1 VSRILVID
9 DDHELQTTLSSYLQ
23 AAGHQ
28 PVTVTTAAEGCLSVT
43 SVDLIL
49 LDLRL
54 PDGDGVSLCPLLR
67 RKTRAPIVVLSGC
80 DDEDDRVRALMA
92 GADDYVTKPFR
103 PRELLA
109 RIHAHLRRQGVQDT
123 YDVGDLSV
131 NIPKRQV
138 SVRGEVKELTPI
150 EFALLHCLL
159 RHQGEVV
166 SFSDILQEVWG
177 YQDGNYNQVKVRI
190 HHLRRK
196 LGLENEEPGSIVSV
210 RGVGFTLA
218 LTAEGE
224 PVSPATL
231 ALAMRG

>member
-1 VSRILVID
+1 MSRILVID
-9 DDHELQTTLSSYLQ
+9 DDRELQTTLSAYLL

-28 PVTVTTAAEGCLSVT
+28 SVPVASGAEGCLSV
-43 SVDLIL
+43 SGADLIL

-54 PDGDGVSLCPLLR
+54 PDGDGVHLCPLLR

-80 DDEDDRVRALMA
+80 DDEEERVRALMG

-123 YDVGDLSV
+123 YQVGDLTV
-131 NIPKRQV
+131 HVPKRQV
-138 SVRGEVKELTPI
+138 SVAGDPKELTPI

-166 SFSDILQEVWG
+166 SFPEILQEVWG

-196 LGLENEEPGSIVSV
+196 LGLDTEEPGAIVSV
-210 RGVGFTLA
+210 RGVGFTLCMP
-218 LTAEGE
+218 AE
-224 PVSPATL
+224 PASLSPATL
-231 ALAMRG
+231 ALATSG

>member
-1 VSRILVID
+1 MSRILVID

-28 PVTVTTAAEGCLSVT
+28 PVPVTTGAEGCLSVT

-49 LDLRL
+49 LDLKL
-54 PDGDGVSLCPLLR
+54 PDADGVTLCPLLR
-67 RKTRAPIVVLSGC
+67 RKTRAPIMVLSGC
-80 DDEDDRVRALMA
+80 DDEEERVRALMA
-92 GADDYVTKPFR
+92 GADDFVTKPFR

-109 RIHAHLRRQGVQDT
+109 RIHAHLRRQGVHDT

-138 SVRGEVKELTPI
+138 AVRGVAKELTPI

-196 LGLENEEPGSIVSV
+196 LGLDNDEPGAIVSV
-210 RGVGFTLA
+210 RGVGFTLGLPA
-218 LTAEGE
+218 EPPTAE
-224 PVSPATL
+224 PATL
-231 ALAMRG
+231 ALATSV

>member
-1 VSRILVID
+1 M
-9 DDHELQTTLSSYLQ
+9 
-23 AAGHQ
+23 
-28 PVTVTTAAEGCLSVT
+28 
-43 SVDLIL
+43 
-49 LDLRL
+49 
-54 PDGDGVSLCPLLR
+54 
-67 RKTRAPIVVLSGC
+67 VLSGC
-80 DDEDDRVRALMA
+80 DDEEDRVRALMA

-123 YDVGDLSV
+123 YEVGDLQV

-138 SVRGEVKELTPI
+138 AVRGDVKELTPI

-196 LGLENEEPGSIVSV
+196 LGLDGEEPGAIVSV
-210 RGVGFTLA
+210 RGVGFTLGLPAETPA
-218 LTAEGE
+218 LST
-224 PVSPATL
+224 ATL
-231 ALAMRG
+231 ALATSG